1 MPEKRSATASANFI
15 TALNSGNMTPPPSSF
30 SQAPTVEQGVN
41 ALLDDAKKSVSER
54 YEHCEQF
61 VRQSPGKAVLI
72 SVAAGYLLHRLPVRS
87 LLISQVRL
95 VTALA
100 PPTLLAFGAAKLCE
114 FLQNQSRS
122 KAPSGTH
129 ENPAGGSFDLG

>member
-1 MPEKRSATASANFI
+1 
-15 TALNSGNMTPPPSSF
+15 MTTSPPIF
-30 SQAPTVEQGVN
+30 TKAPTVEQGVN
-41 ALLDDAKKSVSER
+41 ALLDDAKRNVCNR
-54 YEHCEQF
+54 YDHYEDL

-114 FLQNQSRS
+114 FIQNQAGPKTPVGYGQNRS
-122 KAPSGTH
+122 
-129 ENPAGGSFDLG
+129 GGSLDPS